1 MANLGE
7 GLDWLS
13 SVNNCV
19 LCLDPHHDWIST
31 GGPPCSMSSHLILH
45 VVAPHREG
53 LFLLWDGDERL
64 LLSEC
69 GSCFLVIQQK
79 RSVFSDQYFFC
90 KCSLLVP
97 VICLSKLH
105 DVTYTGRTVVIFVGH
120 EEIFHVVIFT
130 VVFEEY
136 FFKVSF
142 PKPSS

>member
-79 RSVFSDQYFFC
+79 RSVFFRSILFFANVHYW
-90 KCSLLVP
+90 SQ
-97 VICLSKLH
+97 LSACPNFMMSH
-105 DVTYTGRTVVIFVGH
+105 TR
-120 EEIFHVVIFT
+120 EEQL
-130 VVFEEY
+130 
-136 FFKVSF
+136 
-142 PKPSS
+142 